1 MTCYE
6 VLKIVSEK
14 DKDCLENMKNVLNDA
29 LDGSK
34 YFKVKEIKFLSDS
47 IKIEFENK
55 LSYEERDTEDGRV
68 KTSFDIEKL
77 GLKGKEM
84 DRILFESKYI
94 MNAISNIKK
103 QILEQVEIVK

>member
-14 DKDCLENMKNVLNDA
+14 DKDCLETVKNVLNEA
-29 LDGSK
+29 LSKSK

-47 IKIEFENK
+47 IKIEFENE
-55 LSYEERDTEDGRV
+55 LSYEERDTEDGKV
-68 KTSFDIEKL
+68 KANFNIEKL

-84 DRILFESKYI
+84 ERMYI
-94 MNAISNIKK
+94 ETEYIVEAMDDIKK
-103 QILEQVEIVK
+103 QILEQVFELA

>member
-14 DKDCLENMKNVLNDA
+14 DKDCLENVKNVLNDA
-29 LDGSK
+29 LDGSE

-47 IKIEFENK
+47 IKIEFENE
-55 LSYEERDTEDGRV
+55 LSYEERDSEGGKT

-77 GLKGKEM
+77 ELKGKEM
-84 DRILFESKYI
+84 DRMLFESKYI

>member
-6 VLKIVSEK
+6 VLKMVSEK
-14 DKDCLENMKNVLNDA
+14 DKYCLETVKSVLNEA
-29 LDGSK
+29 LSESE

-47 IKIEFENK
+47 IKIEFENE
-55 LSYEERDTEDGRV
+55 LSYEERDAEDGRV

-84 DRILFESKYI
+84 DRMLFESKYI

-103 QILEQVEIVK
+103 QILGQVEIK

>member
-14 DKDCLENMKNVLNDA
+14 DRDCLENVKNILNDA

-47 IKIEFENK
+47 IKIEFENE
-55 LSYEERDTEDGRV
+55 LSYEERDSEDGR
-68 KTSFDIEKL
+68 
-77 GLKGKEM
+77 M
-84 DRILFESKYI
+84 LFESKYI

-103 QILEQVEIVK
+103 QILEQVEIK